1 MRRHALDKKVVKT
14 TMTHLG
20 APALPCF
27 FVNSFGDI
35 GQHPHRAPA
44 RARSHQIL
52 ASARLRA
59 PNFCNL
65 TFCPVVAQFF
75 RGHDGTTPFTLPLL
89 GELHNMLG
97 LHGNWSLAQ
106 FSQKCTHLE
115 VPPSPILTLM
125 RSWFF
130 CARNFP
136 CSTTKTRS
144 NQRFSSLLI
153 FHTLLRCPI
162 GPLLRRLRLGWG
174 GGVLAFA
181 L

>member
-1 MRRHALDKKVVKT
+1 MRGHALDKKVVKT
-14 TMTHLG
+14 TMPHLG
-20 APALPCF
+20 APALACF
-27 FVNSFGDI
+27 FVDSFGDI

-106 FSQKCTHLE
+106 FPQKCTHLE
-115 VPPSPILTLM
+115 VPPPPS
-125 RSWFF
+125 
-130 CARNFP
+130 
-136 CSTTKTRS
+136 
-144 NQRFSSLLI
+144 
-153 FHTLLRCPI
+153 
-162 GPLLRRLRLGWG
+162 
-174 GGVLAFA
+174 
-181 L
+181 